1 MLNSL
6 LACASLNKL
15 MAEPVTN
22 LLREIPSVDRLL
34 KHANCEVLLTRYN
47 RDYVTQKCREV
58 LEQLRTEIRQA
69 TSLSASD
76 IDDEAVIKRLGA
88 QIRAESVPGHVR
100 VVNATGTILHTNL
113 GRALLP
119 QAAIDAMTAV
129 AGSPVNLEYD
139 LAAGKRG
146 RREEMIQRLL
156 VDLTGAE
163 AANVVNNNAAAVLL
177 GLNTFAAGKEVIGS
191 RGELIEIGGAFRI
204 PEVMAKSGAILK
216 EVGSTNRTHPADYE
230 NAIHERTALLLK
242 VHTSNYKVVGFTSDV
257 TLDQLV
263 AVGKKHKIPVMEDL
277 GSGALIDLSKYG
289 LPKEPI
295 VSQRIRAGAEVV
307 TFSGDKILGGPQAG
321 LMVGSLEWIGRINKN
336 HLQRALR
343 CGKLTLAALE
353 TTLRLYRQSPEITQA
368 IPTLRAFTRPL
379 DEIHEFGETVL
390 PKLQATLGSDF
401 RLTLEDSTA
410 QIGSGALPTEE
421 LPTIVISIEH
431 SKLGATAI
439 AMKFRD
445 AHPPIIGRINDD
457 RFLLDLRTIFD
468 PLELVPNFA
477 DRRSND

>member
-1 MLNSL
+1 M
-6 LACASLNKL
+6 
-15 MAEPVTN
+15 TN

-34 KHANCEVLLTRYN
+34 KHRRCEALLTRYN
-47 RDYVTQKCREV
+47 HDYVTQKCREV
-58 LEQLRTEIRQA
+58 LERLRAEIRQD
-69 TSLSASD
+69 TSFSPTD
-76 IDDEAVIKRLGA
+76 IEDDSVITRLEAH
-88 QIRAESVPGHVR
+88 IRAESVPGHVR

-119 QAAIDAMTAV
+119 QEAIDAMAAV
-129 AGSPVNLEYD
+129 AGYPINLEYD

-146 RREEMIQRLL
+146 RREETIQRLL
-156 VDLTGAE
+156 VESTGAE
-163 AANVVNNNAAAVLL
+163 AATVVNNNAAAVLL
-177 GLNTFAAGKEVIGS
+177 GLNTFAQGKEVIVS

-230 NAIHERTALLLK
+230 NAINERTALLLK
-242 VHTSNYKVVGFTSDV
+242 VHASNYKVVGFTSEV

-263 AVGKKHKIPVMEDL
+263 AIGKKHNIPVMEDL
-277 GSGALIDLSKYG
+277 GSGALIDLSRYG

-295 VSQRIRAGAEVV
+295 VSERIRAGADVV

-321 LMVGSLEWIGRINKN
+321 LMVGSKEWIGRINKN

-353 TTLRLYRQSPEITQA
+353 ATLRLYCQSPNITQA

-379 DEIHEFGETVL
+379 DEIREFGKAVL
-390 PKLQATLGSDF
+390 PKLQAMLGDGF
-401 RLTLEDSTA
+401 RLMLEDSTA

-421 LPTIVISIEH
+421 LPTVVIAIEH
-431 SKLGATAI
+431 SKLSAAVI
-439 AMKFRD
+439 AKKFRD
-445 AHPPIIGRINDD
+445 ANPPIIGRIKDD

-468 PLELVPNFA
+468 MADLVPKFQPSRN
-477 DRRSND
+477 

>member
-1 MLNSL
+1 
-6 LACASLNKL
+6 
-15 MAEPVTN
+15 VTN
-22 LLREIPSVDRLL
+22 LLREIPSVDGLL
-34 KHANCEVLLTRYN
+34 KHPRCETLLVRYN
-47 RDYVTQKCREV
+47 REYVTGKCREIV
-58 LEQLRTEIRQA
+58 DELRASLRQDKGRTDEIKEDAILVRV
-69 TSLSASD
+69 
-76 IDDEAVIKRLGA
+76 ENR
-88 QIRAESVPGHVR
+88 IRAESVPGHVR

-119 QAAIDAMTAV
+119 QAAIDAMAAV
-129 AGSPVNLEYD
+129 AGYPVNLEYD

-156 VDLTGAE
+156 VELTGAE
-163 AANVVNNNAAAVLL
+163 AATVVNNNAAAVLL
-177 GLNTFAAGKEVIGS
+177 GLNTFAQGKEVIVS

-230 NAIHERTALLLK
+230 NAINDKTALLLK
-242 VHTSNYKVVGFTSDV
+242 VHTSNYKVVGFTSEV

-263 AVGKKHKIPVMEDL
+263 AIGKKRELPVMEDL
-277 GSGALIDLSKYG
+277 GSGALIDLSSYG
-289 LPKEPI
+289 LPKEPM
-295 VSQRIRAGAEVV
+295 VSERIRAGADLV

-321 LMVGSLEWIGRINKN
+321 LMVGRLEWIGRINKN

-353 TTLRLYRQSPEITQA
+353 ATLRLYLQSPNITQA

-379 DEIHEFGETVL
+379 DEIREFGEVVL
-390 PKLQATLGSDF
+390 PKLQTTLGNGF
-401 RLTLEDSTA
+401 RLTLEDSTS

-421 LPTIVISIEH
+421 LPTIVITVENKNLS
-431 SKLGATAI
+431 ATRI
-439 AMKFRD
+439 AEQFRS
-445 AHPPIIGRINDD
+445 AVPPIIGRIKDD

-468 PLELVPNFA
+468 PLDVIPNFA
-477 DRRSND
+477 AGGINE